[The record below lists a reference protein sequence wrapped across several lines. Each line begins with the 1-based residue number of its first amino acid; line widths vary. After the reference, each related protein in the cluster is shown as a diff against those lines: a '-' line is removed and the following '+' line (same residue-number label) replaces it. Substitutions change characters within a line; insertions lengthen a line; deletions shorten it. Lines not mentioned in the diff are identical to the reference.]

1 MENAELESLL
11 ADPESDRVE
20 RKASLSDR
28 DKIRQAVCAFAN
40 DLPNHRKAGVLFVGV
55 HDDGMC
61 AGLPITDELLLTLS
75 SMRSDGNTVPFPS
88 LVVQKRILRGCEVA
102 VVLVEP
108 SDAPPV
114 RYQGRVWVR
123 IGPQRAVASPEEER
137 RLTEKRRARDLPF
150 DLHPVASAT
159 LDDLDLDLFRRTY
172 LPASVADDVLDQN
185 QRSIEEQLT
194 SLRLAVPNGLA
205 TPTVVGILVTGM
217 DPLRFLPGAYLQF
230 LRVDGMDLADP
241 VRDAAELS
249 GPLPEL
255 LRAVEEKLQAH
266 LETARDLTSGPTE
279 MVHPDY
285 PIVALQQLTRNA
297 ILHRTYEGTAAPVRV
312 SWFSDRIEI
321 LSPGG
326 PYGLVN
332 RNNFGR
338 PGITD
343 YRNPHLAEAMRNL
356 GYVQKF
362 GVGIALARQELLKN
376 ANPALE
382 FRVEDTHVLAV
393 IRRRN

>member
-1 MENAELESLL
+1 MENAELGSLL
-11 ADPESDRVE
+11 ADLESDRVE
-20 RKASLSDR
+20 RKSSLSDR
-28 DKIRQAVCAFAN
+28 EKIRQAICAFAN
-40 DLPNHRKAGVLFVGV
+40 DLPNHQKAGVLFVGV
-55 HDDGMC
+55 HDDGRC
-61 AGLPITDELLLTLS
+61 AALPITDELLRALS
-75 SMRSDGNTVPFPS
+75 DVRSDGNTVPFPS
-88 LVVQKRILRGCEVA
+88 MTVQKRTLGGCEVA
-102 VVLVEP
+102 VVVVEP

-123 IGPQRAVASPEEER
+123 IGPRRAVASPEEER

-150 DLHPVASAT
+150 DIRPVASAT
-159 LDDLDLDLFRRTY
+159 LDDLDLDLFCRTY
-172 LPASVADDVLDQN
+172 LPASVAGDVLDQN
-185 QRSIEEQLT
+185 QRSLEEQLT
-194 SLRLAVPNGLA
+194 SLRLAAPNGLS
-205 TPTVVGILVTGM
+205 TPTVLGILVTGK
-217 DPLRFLPGAYLQF
+217 DPLQFLPGAYVQF
-230 LRVDGMDLADP
+230 LRVDGTGLADP
-241 VRDAAELS
+241 VKDAAELS

-279 MVHPDY
+279 TAHPDY
-285 PIVALQQLTRNA
+285 PMVALQQLTRNA

-332 RNNFGR
+332 GNNFGR

-362 GVGIALARQELLKN
+362 GVGIALARQALLAN
-376 ANPALE
+376 ANPPLD

-393 IRRRN
+393 IGRRD

>member
-1 MENAELESLL
+1 MENVELESLL
-11 ADPESDRVE
+11 SDLNSDRVV
-20 RKASLSDR
+20 RRSSLSGR
-28 DKIRQAVCAFAN
+28 ERILQAICAFAN
-40 DLPNHRKAGVLFVGV
+40 DLPNHQKPGVLFVGV
-55 HDDGMC
+55 HDDGRC
-61 AGLPITDELLLTLS
+61 AGLPITDDLLLTLS

-88 LVVQKRILRGCEVA
+88 LIVQKRILLGCEVA

-108 SDAPPV
+108 SDAPPL

-123 IGPQRAVASPEEER
+123 IGPRRAVASPEEER

-150 DLHPVASAT
+150 DLHTVASAT
-159 LDDLDLDLFRRTY
+159 LQDLDLDLFRRTY
-172 LPASVADDVLDQN
+172 LPASVANDVLDQN
-185 QRSIEEQLT
+185 QRSLEEQLT
-194 SLRLAVPNGLA
+194 SLRLAATNGLT
-205 TPTVVGILVTGM
+205 TPTVIGILVAGR
-217 DPLRFLPGAYLQF
+217 DPLRFLPGAYVQF
-230 LRVDGMDLADP
+230 LRLDGPGLADP
-241 VRDAAELS
+241 VIDGAEIS

-266 LETARDLTSGPTE
+266 LETARDLTSGQTE
-279 MVHPDY
+279 AVHPDY
-285 PIVALQQLTRNA
+285 PMVALQQLTRNA

-312 SWFSDRIEI
+312 SWFSDRVEI

-362 GVGIALARQELLKN
+362 GVGIALARQALLGN
-376 ANPALE
+376 ANPPLE

-393 IRRRN
+393 IGRRN

>member
-1 MENAELESLL
+1 
-11 ADPESDRVE
+11 
-20 RKASLSDR
+20 
-28 DKIRQAVCAFAN
+28 
-40 DLPNHRKAGVLFVGV
+40 LFVGV
-55 HDDGMC
+55 HDDGRC
-61 AGLPITDELLLTLS
+61 AGLPITDELLRTLS
-75 SMRSDGNTVPFPS
+75 DVRSDGNTVPFPTMT
-88 LVVQKRILRGCEVA
+88 VQKRTLNGCEVA
-102 VVLVEP
+102 VVVVQP

-114 RYQGRVWVR
+114 RYQGRVRVR
-123 IGPQRAVASPEEER
+123 IGPRRAVASPEEER
-137 RLTEKRRARDLPF
+137 RLTEKRRAKNLPF
-150 DLHPVASAT
+150 DLHPVPSAA

-172 LPASVADDVLDQN
+172 LPASVANDVLDQN
-185 QRSIEEQLT
+185 ERSLEEQLT
-194 SLRLAVPNGLA
+194 ALRLATPDGLT
-205 TPTVVGILVTGM
+205 TPTVVGILVTGK
-217 DPLRFLPGAYLQF
+217 DPLEFLPGAYLQF
-230 LRVDGMDLADP
+230 LRLDGTDLADP

-279 MVHPDY
+279 VAHPDY
-285 PIVALQQLTRNA
+285 PMVALQQLVRNA

-332 RNNFGR
+332 RDNFGR
-338 PGITD
+338 PGFTD

-362 GVGIALARQELLKN
+362 GVGIALARQALLGN
-376 ANPALE
+376 ANPPLE
-382 FRVEDTHVLAV
+382 FGVEDTHVLAV